1 MTSAATS
8 HVRWF
13 LVFWLF
19 ILSAVSYLDRVNI
32 SIAGGSIAE
41 AYHLSDVQLGKVFSA
56 MLVGYALF
64 QTVGG
69 RLADRYG
76 PRHVLTGGVV
86 WWGIFTALTALVPA
100 KIAGALFVF
109 VVVRFLLGAGEAVIY
124 PSANQFIARWI
135 PMTERGIANG
145 WIFAGVGAGAG
156 LTPVI
161 ITYIM
166 VHYGWRS
173 SFWVCSIIGF
183 AAGTVW
189 FRYARDTPA
198 EHAGVS
204 ASELALMRSGLTQS
218 QLNHDPKALVSWGR
232 VMRSKEVWAV
242 TLSYFCYG
250 YVAWIF
256 FSWFYRYLA
265 KVRGLDLKASAFYT
279 MLPFLAMLV
288 CCLLGGAIN
297 DRLTKWQGPRVGRCG
312 LAAFAIL
319 VAGVFIAFGSQVQSA
334 RLASVVLAGGAG
346 ALYLSQSSF
355 WSVTA
360 DIAGASSGSVSG
372 FMNMGNQIGA
382 ALTATLTPWI
392 AARFGW
398 TTSFLV
404 AAGLCIVGALSWLV
418 VDPSRQLMIRSA
430 DAGKLR
436 SKTAVA
442 IAVFALLLH
451 GATANAQSASNAEPQ
466 TAIVHVDATPEHA
479 INSFDPD
486 SALGSSIDVLS
497 HADID
502 KVDTPLIIQ
511 ESLSAGWGPL
521 THRNNSELRMA
532 AWHWNEN
539 GTWSDPAH
547 NSGYFTG
554 STDLKAP
561 IRYILSYALPHRG
574 FSTSGDRPLQGP
586 NLSYWKSNPY
596 LTSKFTGESDALHP
610 QWVVVDLNTEKAG

>member
-1 MTSAATS
+1 VISGTTS

-41 AYHLSDVQLGKVFSA
+41 SYHLSDVQLGKVFSA

-69 RLADRYG
+69 RLADRFG
-76 PRHVLTGGVV
+76 PRLVLAGGVA

-100 KIAGALFVF
+100 NIAGAVFVF
-109 VVVRFLLGAGEAVIY
+109 VAVRFLLGAGEAVIY

-135 PMTERGIANG
+135 PTAERGIANG

-156 LTPVI
+156 LTPLI

-183 AAGTVW
+183 AAGAVW
-189 FRYARDTPA
+189 FLTARDTPA

-204 ASELALMRSGLTQS
+204 ASELELIRSGLTQAEAS
-218 QLNHDPKALVSWGR
+218 NASKALVPWGR
-232 VMRSKEVWAV
+232 VLQSKEVWAI

-297 DRLTKWQGPRVGRCG
+297 DRLTKWQGPRVGRCA
-312 LAAFAIL
+312 LAAIAIA
-319 VAGVFIAFGSQVQSA
+319 VAGIFIAFGSQVHSA
-334 RLASVVLAGGAG
+334 RLASVVLAVGAG

-372 FMNMGNQIGA
+372 FMNMGNQMGA
-382 ALTATLTPWI
+382 ALTTSLTPWI

-404 AAGLCIVGALSWLV
+404 AAALCLVGAVSWLAV
-418 VDPSRQLMIRSA
+418 NPLRLLTVQSA
-430 DAGKLR
+430 DAGE
-436 SKTAVA
+436 VQ
-442 IAVFALLLH
+442 H
-451 GATANAQSASNAEPQ
+451 QSSTGMADQTSTGPTVTRAS
-466 TAIVHVDATPEHA
+466 
-479 INSFDPD
+479 S
-486 SALGSSIDVLS
+486 
-497 HADID
+497 
-502 KVDTPLIIQ
+502 
-511 ESLSAGWGPL
+511 
-521 THRNNSELRMA
+521 
-532 AWHWNEN
+532 
-539 GTWSDPAH
+539 
-547 NSGYFTG
+547 
-554 STDLKAP
+554 
-561 IRYILSYALPHRG
+561 
-574 FSTSGDRPLQGP
+574 
-586 NLSYWKSNPY
+586 
-596 LTSKFTGESDALHP
+596 
-610 QWVVVDLNTEKAG
+610 